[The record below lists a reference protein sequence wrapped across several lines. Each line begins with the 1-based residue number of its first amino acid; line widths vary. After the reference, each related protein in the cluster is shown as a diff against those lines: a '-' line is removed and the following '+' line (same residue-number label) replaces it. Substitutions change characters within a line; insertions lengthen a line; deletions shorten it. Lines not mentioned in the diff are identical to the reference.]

1 MRQRKKPFG
10 KFITM
15 LAGLTLAPVI
25 FMTAASAQSMD
36 EAIADAIG
44 IPQIGA
50 FLPDKYDVP
59 ETESLPIDGVWLIS
73 ANRKKIRIE
82 KGRAYAVDPWL
93 HLFTLKI
100 QPDMVVLQNFSRTAP
115 GQYTADDLPLLGP
128 ARFRLLPNGNMKVN
142 VQGALGPASYT
153 LIKRKYDDDSMMQAE
168 LLAMK
173 NGEAIK
179 TPPAPIAPPA
189 PNPTPS
195 PSPNPQP
202 NPDSDPLANCVK
214 LDIDP
219 NSGNIICLD

>member
-1 MRQRKKPFG
+1 MKQHAKPFG
-10 KFITM
+10 KFIALLTS
-15 LAGLTLAPVI
+15 LALMPGILTA
-25 FMTAASAQSMD
+25 TASAQGMD

-59 ETESLPIDGVWLIS
+59 ETEALAIDGVWLIS

-100 QPDMVVLQNFSRTAP
+100 QPDMVVLQNFDRVAP
-115 GQYTADDLPLLGP
+115 GQYVADDLPLLGP
-128 ARFRLLPNGNMKVN
+128 AKFRLLPNGNMKVN
-142 VQGALGPASYT
+142 VQGVLGPASYT
-153 LIKRKYDDDSMMQAE
+153 LIKRKYDDNSKMQAE

-173 NGEAIK
+173 NGEDIA
-179 TPPAPIAPPA
+179 PAPAPAPIAPPA
-189 PNPTPS
+189 PSPS
-195 PSPNPQP
+195 PSPSPQP
-202 NPDSDPLANCVK
+202 NPDSDPLADCVK

>member
-1 MRQRKKPFG
+1 MKQHAKPFG
-10 KFITM
+10 KFIALLTS
-15 LAGLTLAPVI
+15 LALMPGILTA
-25 FMTAASAQSMD
+25 TAQAQGMD

-100 QPDMVVLQNFSRTAP
+100 QPDMVVLQNFSRVGP
-115 GQYTADDLPLLGP
+115 GHYVADDLPLLGP
-128 ARFRLLPNGNMKVN
+128 AKFRLLPNGNMKVS
-142 VQGALGPASYT
+142 VQGTLGPVSYT
-153 LIKRKYDDDSMMQAE
+153 LIKRKYDDDARMQAE

-173 NGEAIK
+173 NGEDIA
-179 TPPAPIAPPA
+179 PAPAPAPIAPPA
-189 PNPTPS
+189 PSPS
-195 PSPNPQP
+195 PSPQP
-202 NPDSDPLANCVK
+202 NPDSDPLADCVK

>member
-1 MRQRKKPFG
+1 MKHHANPFG
-10 KFITM
+10 KFIALLTS
-15 LAGLTLAPVI
+15 LALAPGLLL
-25 FMTAASAQSMD
+25 ASASAQSMD
-36 EAIADAIG
+36 EAIADAVG

-59 ETESLPIDGVWLIS
+59 ETEPLAIDGVWLIS

-100 QPDMVVLQNFSRTAP
+100 QPDMVVLQNFDRVAP
-115 GQYTADDLPLLGP
+115 GQYVADDLPLLGP
-128 ARFRLLPNGNMKVN
+128 AKFRLLPNGNMKVN
-142 VQGALGPASYT
+142 VQGVLGPASYT
-153 LIKRKYDDDSMMQAE
+153 LIKRKYDDNSKMQAE

-173 NGEAIK
+173 NGEDIA
-179 TPPAPIAPPA
+179 PAPAPAPIAPPA
-189 PNPTPS
+189 PSPS
-195 PSPNPQP
+195 PSPSPQP
-202 NPDSDPLANCVK
+202 NPDSDPLADCVK

>member
-1 MRQRKKPFG
+1 MKHHANPFG
-10 KFITM
+10 KFIALLTS
-15 LAGLTLAPVI
+15 LALAPGLLL
-25 FMTAASAQSMD
+25 ASASAQSMD
-36 EAIADAIG
+36 EAIADAVG

-59 ETESLPIDGVWLIS
+59 ETETLAIDGVWLIS

-100 QPDMVVLQNFSRTAP
+100 QPDMVVLQNFDRVAP
-115 GQYTADDLPLLGP
+115 GQYVADDLPLLGP
-128 ARFRLLPNGNMKVN
+128 AKFRLLPNGNMKVN
-142 VQGALGPASYT
+142 VQGVLGPASYT
-153 LIKRKYDDDSMMQAE
+153 LIKRKYDDNSKMQAE

-173 NGEAIK
+173 NGEDIA
-179 TPPAPIAPPA
+179 PAPAPAPIAPPA
-189 PNPTPS
+189 PSPS
-195 PSPNPQP
+195 PSPSPQP
-202 NPDSDPLANCVK
+202 NPDSDPLADCVK

>member
-1 MRQRKKPFG
+1 MKQHAKPFG
-10 KFITM
+10 KFIALLTS
-15 LAGLTLAPVI
+15 LALAPGI
-25 FMTAASAQSMD
+25 LTATASAQGMD

-100 QPDMVVLQNFSRTAP
+100 QPDMVVLQNFDRVAP
-115 GQYTADDLPLLGP
+115 GQYVADDLPLLGP
-128 ARFRLLPNGNMKVN
+128 AKFRLLPNGNMKVN
-142 VQGALGPASYT
+142 VQGVLGPASYT
-153 LIKRKYDDDSMMQAE
+153 LIKRKYDDNSKMQAE

-173 NGEAIK
+173 NGEDIA
-179 TPPAPIAPPA
+179 PAPAPAPIAPPA
-189 PNPTPS
+189 PSPS
-195 PSPNPQP
+195 PSPSPQP
-202 NPDSDPLANCVK
+202 NPDSDPLADCVK